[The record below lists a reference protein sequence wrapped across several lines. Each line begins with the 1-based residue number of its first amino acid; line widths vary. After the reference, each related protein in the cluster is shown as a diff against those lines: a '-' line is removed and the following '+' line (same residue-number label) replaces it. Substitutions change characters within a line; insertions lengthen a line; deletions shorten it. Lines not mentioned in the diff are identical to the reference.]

1 MFLEGTN
8 IQDLYPSTRGEE
20 ASSNDREEGRT
31 AVEIRF
37 LVHETCSTRFN
48 FRTAVRKHIR
58 FLIIRFTPFT
68 PISPYLYPNNA
79 SSLDLPRVT
88 RAS

>member
-58 FLIIRFTPFT
+58 FLIIRPLR
-68 PISPYLYPNNA
+68 PYLHISILTMP
-79 SSLDLPRVT
+79 LP
-88 RAS
+88 

>member
-37 LVHETCSTRFN
+37 LVHETVRVLISGQRCVSTYVF
-48 FRTAVRKHIR
+48 
-58 FLIIRFTPFT
+58 
-68 PISPYLYPNNA
+68 
-79 SSLDLPRVT
+79 
-88 RAS
+88 